1 MLKFYRCEKCDNFVV
16 LLNEA
21 KSSACCDSS
30 MTEIVPGTVDASK
43 EKHVPVV
50 KVNGSNV
57 KVHVG
62 SVDHPMEEKHYI
74 EFIILETNHG
84 FQKKDLK
91 PGDAP
96 EAAFA
101 LAEGEKAIRAYA
113 YCNLHGMWAAEA

>member
-1 MLKFYRCEKCDNFVV
+1 MLKFYHCEKCDNFVV
-16 LLNEA
+16 LLNEP

-30 MTEIVPGTVDASK
+30 MKEIIPGSVDASK
-43 EKHVPVV
+43 EKHVPVI
-50 KVNGSNV
+50 KADGSQV

-74 EFIILETNHG
+74 EFIILETNQG

-101 LAEGEKAIRAYA
+101 LTEGEKVLRAYA
-113 YCNLHGMWAAEA
+113 YCNLHGMWVAEA